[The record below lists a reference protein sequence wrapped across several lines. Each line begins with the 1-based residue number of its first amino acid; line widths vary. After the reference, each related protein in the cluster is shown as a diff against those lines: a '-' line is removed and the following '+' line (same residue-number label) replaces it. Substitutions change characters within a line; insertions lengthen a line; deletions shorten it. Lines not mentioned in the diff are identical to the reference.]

1 MNNYLKNTQFFLKK
15 ASSIISRDIDEEQ
28 VIDATLF
35 FALGIERLFKSIL
48 WNINPI
54 YILKD
59 QSFKNTAPIL
69 YKEELLTK
77 NLSSNKEF
85 STNPDSD
92 VLTYRISLL
101 RTKEFSPTTAKYF
114 NTLFAISNYRDIIV
128 HRPLSELNINKLKK
142 VLLED
147 FICILKDYAIELNI
161 PIIELIGDKIHSL
174 EFLSNEFAGGVE
186 EKVQKKI
193 EFYRSEW
200 ERIKND
206 PSQQERISSLQRIYT
221 EKNAYNHAECP
232 ACSNVAVFSAEIDYD
247 YSDGMV
253 TAGGVF
259 PTELKCPFCGFYVS
273 DSKEMDILKL
283 HEIFYEHQK
292 EENF

>member
-1 MNNYLKNTQFFLKK
+1 MNNYLKDTQFFLKK

-35 FALGIERLFKSIL
+35 FALGIERLLKSIL
-48 WNINPI
+48 WSINPI

-101 RTKEFSPTTAKYF
+101 RTKEFSSTTAKYF

-128 HRPLSELNINKLKK
+128 HRQLSELNINKLKK

-221 EKNAYNHAECP
+221 DKNAYDHAECP

-253 TAGGVF
+253 NAVGVF